1 MRPLRRAVGPI
12 ISGLQVLPSV
22 AWVPAAI
29 IWFGLSDA
37 TVYFVILMGAIPS
50 IVNGLIAGVDQVPP
64 QLRRVGTVLG
74 ATRWQLATAVI
85 LPAALPGYLAG
96 LKQGWAFSWR
106 SLMAAEIIAIGGT
119 IGFGLGSM
127 LQQSRELAD
136 LAGVL
141 GTILVILVIGILIE
155 LLFFGPLERRM
166 LQRRGLLVTG
176 VRAMTGATTHR
187 QGRGSSAPA
196 PATRACSPCAGLRAL
211 EAADVIVADRL
222 GARAVLD
229 GLAAEGVELRAEV
242 VDVGKLPGHHA
253 VPQDAIN
260 ALLVAARPR
269 RQAASCGSRA
279 ATRTSSAAAARSS
292 RSASEAGVEVE
303 VVPGHHERHLGAR
316 DRRHPAHPPRP
327 RHGLHRRHRPRP
339 DPRARRRPRP
349 HRRPAHGRRHARALR
364 AHARPRRA
372 RRGLPRRD
380 RRGRLRRRASA

>member
-1 MRPLRRAVGPI
+1 MPHDTTITAAAASDAAPHSEDLRSLEAGLDRLQMTTDRPTSRWRRITASVLPPVIFVLVLIAIWQLYVVIAQPRPDIVPGPLEVLGALGAAWESGRLQEAVLTSLERGIVGFLIAIVVGTPIGLLLAEVRPLRRAVGPI

-74 ATRWQLATAVI
+74 ATKVQLATAVI

-106 SLMAAEIIAIGGT
+106 SLMAAEIIAVGGT

-141 GTILVILVIGILIE
+141 GTILVILFIGILIE

-166 LQRRGLLVTG
+166 LQRRGLLLSG
-176 VRAMTGATTHR
+176 
-187 QGRGSSAPA
+187 
-196 PATRACSPCAGLRAL
+196 
-211 EAADVIVADRL
+211 
-222 GARAVLD
+222 GAR
-229 GLAAEGVELRAEV
+229 
-242 VDVGKLPGHHA
+242 
-253 VPQDAIN
+253 
-260 ALLVAARPR
+260 
-269 RQAASCGSRA
+269 
-279 ATRTSSAAAARSS
+279 
-292 RSASEAGVEVE
+292 
-303 VVPGHHERHLGAR
+303 
-316 DRRHPAHPPRP
+316 
-327 RHGLHRRHRPRP
+327 
-339 DPRARRRPRP
+339 
-349 HRRPAHGRRHARALR
+349 
-364 AHARPRRA
+364 
-372 RRGLPRRD
+372 
-380 RRGRLRRRASA
+380 

>member
-1 MRPLRRAVGPI
+1 MPSRTMPPEALTTSARGAASAHSEDLRSLEAGLDRLQTAAGKPQSRWRRITSSVLPPVVFVLVLIAIWQLYVVIASPRPDIVPGPLDVLNALGSAWESGRLQEAVVTSLERGIVGFLIAIVVGTPIGLLLAEVRVLRRAIGPI

-64 QLRRVGTVLG
+64 QLRRVGQVLG

-106 SLMAAEIIAIGGT
+106 SLMAAEIIAVGGT

-141 GTILVILVIGILIE
+141 ATILLILFIGILIE

-166 LQRRGLLVTG
+166 LQRRGLLLSG
-176 VRAMTGATTHR
+176 
-187 QGRGSSAPA
+187 
-196 PATRACSPCAGLRAL
+196 
-211 EAADVIVADRL
+211 
-222 GARAVLD
+222 GAR
-229 GLAAEGVELRAEV
+229 
-242 VDVGKLPGHHA
+242 
-253 VPQDAIN
+253 
-260 ALLVAARPR
+260 
-269 RQAASCGSRA
+269 
-279 ATRTSSAAAARSS
+279 
-292 RSASEAGVEVE
+292 
-303 VVPGHHERHLGAR
+303 
-316 DRRHPAHPPRP
+316 
-327 RHGLHRRHRPRP
+327 
-339 DPRARRRPRP
+339 
-349 HRRPAHGRRHARALR
+349 
-364 AHARPRRA
+364 
-372 RRGLPRRD
+372 
-380 RRGRLRRRASA
+380 

>member
-1 MRPLRRAVGPI
+1 MPHDTTITAAAGSDAATAHSEDLRSLEAGLDRLQMTTDRPSSRWRRVTASVLPPVIFVLVLIASWQLYVVIAQPRPDIVPGPLDVLAALGAAWESGRLQEAVLTSLERGIVGFLIAIVVGTPIGLLLAEVRPLRRAVGPI

-74 ATRWQLATAVI
+74 ATKVQLATAVI

-106 SLMAAEIIAIGGT
+106 SLMAAEIIAMGGT

-141 GTILVILVIGILIE
+141 GTILVILFIGILIE

-166 LQRRGLLVTG
+166 LQRRGLLLSG
-176 VRAMTGATTHR
+176 
-187 QGRGSSAPA
+187 
-196 PATRACSPCAGLRAL
+196 
-211 EAADVIVADRL
+211 
-222 GARAVLD
+222 GAR
-229 GLAAEGVELRAEV
+229 
-242 VDVGKLPGHHA
+242 
-253 VPQDAIN
+253 
-260 ALLVAARPR
+260 
-269 RQAASCGSRA
+269 
-279 ATRTSSAAAARSS
+279 
-292 RSASEAGVEVE
+292 
-303 VVPGHHERHLGAR
+303 
-316 DRRHPAHPPRP
+316 
-327 RHGLHRRHRPRP
+327 
-339 DPRARRRPRP
+339 
-349 HRRPAHGRRHARALR
+349 
-364 AHARPRRA
+364 
-372 RRGLPRRD
+372 
-380 RRGRLRRRASA
+380 

>member
-1 MRPLRRAVGPI
+1 MPHDTTTAPAKPTDAATPHAEDLRSLEAGLDRLQMTTDRPSSRWRRVTASVLPPVIFVLVLIVIWQLYVVIAQPRPDIIPGPLDVLGALGSAWESGRLQEAVLTSLERGIVGFLIAIVVGTPIGLLLAEVRPLRRAVGPI

-74 ATRWQLATAVI
+74 ATKLQLATAVI

-106 SLMAAEIIAIGGT
+106 SLMAAEIIAVGGT

-141 GTILVILVIGILIE
+141 GTILVILFIGILIE

-166 LQRRGLLVTG
+166 LQRRGLLLSG
-176 VRAMTGATTHR
+176 
-187 QGRGSSAPA
+187 
-196 PATRACSPCAGLRAL
+196 
-211 EAADVIVADRL
+211 
-222 GARAVLD
+222 GAR
-229 GLAAEGVELRAEV
+229 
-242 VDVGKLPGHHA
+242 
-253 VPQDAIN
+253 
-260 ALLVAARPR
+260 
-269 RQAASCGSRA
+269 
-279 ATRTSSAAAARSS
+279 
-292 RSASEAGVEVE
+292 
-303 VVPGHHERHLGAR
+303 
-316 DRRHPAHPPRP
+316 
-327 RHGLHRRHRPRP
+327 
-339 DPRARRRPRP
+339 
-349 HRRPAHGRRHARALR
+349 
-364 AHARPRRA
+364 
-372 RRGLPRRD
+372 
-380 RRGRLRRRASA
+380 

>member
-1 MRPLRRAVGPI
+1 MPHDTHVVAETRPDSDTHAADLRSLEAGLDRLQTGSASTPSRWRRITASVVPPLVFVAVLIAVWQLYVVIAQPRPDIVPGPLDVLGALGTAWDSGRLQEAVITSLERGVVGFLIAIVVGTPIGLLLAEVRPLRRAIGPI

-74 ATRWQLATAVI
+74 ASRIQLATAVI

-106 SLMAAEIIAIGGT
+106 SLMAAEIIAVGGT

-141 GTILVILVIGILIE
+141 ATILLILFIGILIE

-166 LQRRGLLVTG
+166 LNRRGLLLSG
-176 VRAMTGATTHR
+176 G
-187 QGRGSSAPA
+187 
-196 PATRACSPCAGLRAL
+196 
-211 EAADVIVADRL
+211 
-222 GARAVLD
+222 
-229 GLAAEGVELRAEV
+229 
-242 VDVGKLPGHHA
+242 
-253 VPQDAIN
+253 
-260 ALLVAARPR
+260 
-269 RQAASCGSRA
+269 
-279 ATRTSSAAAARSS
+279 
-292 RSASEAGVEVE
+292 
-303 VVPGHHERHLGAR
+303 ER
-316 DRRHPAHPPRP
+316 
-327 RHGLHRRHRPRP
+327 
-339 DPRARRRPRP
+339 
-349 HRRPAHGRRHARALR
+349 
-364 AHARPRRA
+364 
-372 RRGLPRRD
+372 
-380 RRGRLRRRASA
+380 

>member
-1 MRPLRRAVGPI
+1 MPHDTDAPTRSLRDDHSDGTHTLPERVSPRASRSEKPDAAPPASARSEDLRSLEAGLDRLQTDEEHRPSRWRAFWTSVVPPVLFVVLLVVAWQLYVVIADPRPDRAPSPADVFLALADAWQTGRLQEAVATSLERGVVGFLIAIAIGTPLGLLLAEVRPLRRAVGPI

-74 ATRWQLATAVI
+74 ASRVQLATAVI

-106 SLMAAEIIAIGGT
+106 SLMAAEIIATGGS

-141 GTILVILVIGILIE
+141 ATILLILFIGILIE

-166 LQRRGLLVTG
+166 LRRRGLLLSG
-176 VRAMTGATTHR
+176 
-187 QGRGSSAPA
+187 
-196 PATRACSPCAGLRAL
+196 
-211 EAADVIVADRL
+211 
-222 GARAVLD
+222 GAR
-229 GLAAEGVELRAEV
+229 
-242 VDVGKLPGHHA
+242 
-253 VPQDAIN
+253 
-260 ALLVAARPR
+260 
-269 RQAASCGSRA
+269 
-279 ATRTSSAAAARSS
+279 
-292 RSASEAGVEVE
+292 
-303 VVPGHHERHLGAR
+303 
-316 DRRHPAHPPRP
+316 
-327 RHGLHRRHRPRP
+327 
-339 DPRARRRPRP
+339 
-349 HRRPAHGRRHARALR
+349 
-364 AHARPRRA
+364 
-372 RRGLPRRD
+372 
-380 RRGRLRRRASA
+380 